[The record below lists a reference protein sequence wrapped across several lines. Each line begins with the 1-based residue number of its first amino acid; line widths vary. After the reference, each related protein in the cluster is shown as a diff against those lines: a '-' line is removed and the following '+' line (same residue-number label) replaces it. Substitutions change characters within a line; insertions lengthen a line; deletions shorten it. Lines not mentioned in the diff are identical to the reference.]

1 MSRIASLD
9 VGSNTVRLL
18 IAESASATKFR
29 SLRVERIITR
39 LGGGFS
45 PARGLDEAAMERTLA
60 ALRSFA
66 DLVKREK
73 AERVFAVG
81 TGVLREAGNGRAF
94 MEAAERETGLSIR
107 LLTGEEEARLM
118 LRGVMGVL
126 RDREAP
132 RLVTDV
138 GGWSTEVLWVEGGKP
153 LHTAS
158 LALGAVA
165 LTENFL
171 TGDPPSHSGLQR
183 LSARIRSEFFGLR
196 GEWERKGKR
205 GRGLHPHL
213 VGTAGTATTLAA
225 MDLALP
231 IYDPRKIDGHLI
243 SLPGLRQIYHRLQS
257 LQVEERRKIAGLEKG
272 REDLIVAGSAVLLT
286 LMEIFDRTA
295 LEVVDSGLLE
305 GVLLEGIERLRIG
318 DCGLRIA
325 KKGNGNI

>member
-1 MSRIASLD
+1 MPRIASLD
-9 VGSNTVRLL
+9 IGSNTLRLL
-18 IAESASATKFR
+18 IAEPLSGVEFR
-29 SLRVERIITR
+29 PLRVERIITR

-45 PARGLDEAAMERTLA
+45 PGRELDEAAMGRTLE

-66 DLVKREK
+66 ELVKREK

-107 LLTGEEEARLM
+107 LLTGEEEGRLM
-118 LRGVMGVL
+118 LRGVVGVL
-126 RDREAP
+126 QDREAP

-165 LTENFL
+165 LTERFL
-171 TGDPPSHSGLQR
+171 AEDPPSHSGVQG
-183 LSARIRSEFFGLR
+183 LSARIRSEFLSLR
-196 GEWERKGKR
+196 REWEREGKR
-205 GRGLHPHL
+205 ARDLHPYL

-231 IYDPRKIDGHLI
+231 FYDPQKINGHLI
-243 SLPGLRQIYHRLQS
+243 SLPGLRRFYHRLLS
-257 LQVEERRKIAGLEKG
+257 LPLEKRRKIVGLEKG
-272 REDLIVAGSAVLLT
+272 REDLIVAGSAVLVNL
-286 LMEIFDRTA
+286 LEVFDRTT

-305 GVLLEGIERLRIG
+305 GVLLEGMAKMRNAEFRI
-318 DCGLRIA
+318 R
-325 KKGNGNI
+325 NEE